1 MLSPSKQQS
10 QQQQLRDRKPSR
22 EYKSD
27 QRASHVRIKKGQKP
41 LEKKSFYLDIKNH
54 AIATKLE
61 AKIKELGGTIE
72 LFLVR
77 SVSLVV
83 SDRVD
88 KAGYTNSDRHKWV
101 CASGGSGGPRSL
113 RSVEVTT
120 PTPTPP
126 TPLLSSECP
135 SSNSANLRGQTTQ
148 RSKSRVDAM
157 LERALTQPQQCSVDL
172 LDNAQSWGI
181 PIWSTDKLQTWL
193 EKIYVSF
200 HEEYNLKHL
209 KQANQY
215 NPEKDLKVKHLK
227 GSYVKFESFRR
238 NTRPVFLELSAWPT
252 LNFDGDPGSCP
263 FDTKKQERQA
273 SKLIGKEVKENKK
286 NIEYTNKEE
295 GKEMTRRP
303 RATAARARRTEQ
315 LVSGYCEIC
324 STHYDDL
331 TKHVQ
336 TEQHVNFARNDD
348 NFLSLDR
355 LINAG
360 ANVEAFLKLNGTKD
374 IEKDCNLFPNEDN
387 NLHNVVLPEEKVT
400 KNTKT
405 LSNFSVDEIK
415 MVQCNGARRNLNLKL
430 SSPHNLRARTKHES
444 GHLLRSKGSPWHEV
458 EKNDKFYDKFEGC
471 IIKKRTKGTIWIA
484 EEDTE
489 DKYTEDI
496 LKESKQEDY
505 KIKPFSKDLD
515 EVYHNKEDNINS
527 KHSNSDPPNLQQ
539 TVVHTQN
546 CIINSHRISEDANY
560 LKSKDHDKRNGDE
573 NSGPFECAINKKDVV
588 GNNFIVNISKL
599 CNDETIHRDSCALQT
614 MDARKFSDDAAF
626 IDTSDIVC
634 NGHSRKVDHTK
645 TLQGEH
651 TRYAKS
657 KHHPRTG
664 RRGGRNIRGRHRLS
678 VEERLIED
686 NRAYYKVEVL
696 GNKLRSSAIPSGNS
710 QHAIAKDGDNEM
722 KKEEAPSSEKPVV
735 VRFKRVRKSELSLL
749 SDEAESFMFGEPK
762 RDDSSDISYG
772 DQSSVLPRDTESEA
786 NETRASPSSPSL
798 ISSSPVKQEVTE
810 EDSQDSVHLGRA
822 RKRRRTQAE
831 AFIKDNTDYY
841 KFETLGSRL
850 RYQAPLTGIKDAV
863 DDGGERMKKSSETEA
878 GGNRPQAYCDDV
890 EKIYPS
896 KPSAEIEKMQFSFEA
911 VPQSEPWY
919 QTYQRQ
925 DTGAEYWHCFSENDS
940 MKPFLLPYEIENF
953 SETML
958 KNLNGRIEGKKRGR
972 GRGVG
977 CVGRSPRKSPRC
989 HASTLA
995 IMSTIIRKREQQ
1007 QQTPASTL
1015 YTIEESPAARSRTN
1029 TPRPEQK
1036 QDAKNK
1042 TSEVDEELKEMAR
1055 TIDEMLSAKGMTE
1068 LDGSFEPD
1076 EQMQTDFY
1084 ESSVPKGAPSNLLEL
1099 LDNCHDIVNCLENS
1113 SCASSECGEGNPEC
1127 PLKRR
1132 KRRKNRT
1139 GWPDNKMKRKLSS
1152 NNSSKVLT
1160 DSAYCERK
1168 TLLDK
1173 RLFSNNGSSTER
1185 RTLVVSNG
1193 LSEQNDAHALTT
1205 LSNVA
1210 AISNSTERF
1219 NVKSEIDV
1227 PPLDTCAST
1236 ASHKLCYE
1244 TFAKGDK
1251 SIETSDTGLPAST
1264 DDGYVE
1270 SSVSQNTMCKDVATD
1285 NRKCYSSSK
1294 EYHPYKK
1301 ELSEIE
1307 EISEND
1313 PGNNENQLS
1322 SSYRKDVA
1330 NTLTIAERNFI
1341 TKAPVRKRGQREH
1354 AATSELACTELR
1366 TEIENH
1372 DNLLACRKDAESGIV
1387 VPRKHHELSPK
1398 RQQQQRRRNS
1408 ENTDGP
1414 TDISLL
1420 EERHHGVGL
1429 CRRRRVGSRK
1439 RIYAS
1444 RRRQSRPPAAAN
1456 LSSSDVA
1463 AAMYEDENCKKDSYL
1478 SITCNNKKQQP
1489 TTTAPTTAV
1498 RVGVKRKSEAVSSES
1513 VQESDVDCGT
1523 PLSERISPPE
1533 LSPVDLG
1540 QRRSSI
1546 DFQPVVRMMKL
1557 DDQVDIDH
1565 SSILSVTVASNRR
1578 LRSSAMSRSSTAKPV
1593 KKRLKSGRGQFGRWL
1608 KNS

>member
-1 MLSPSKQQS
+1 TV
-10 QQQQLRDRKPSR
+10 
-22 EYKSD
+22 E
-27 QRASHVRIKKGQKP
+27 V
-41 LEKKSFYLDIKNH
+41 
-54 AIATKLE
+54 
-61 AKIKELGGTIE
+61 
-72 LFLVR
+72 FLVR
-77 SVSLVV
+77 SVSVVV

-88 KAGYTNSDRHKWV
+88 KAGYTNSERHKWV
-101 CASGGSGGPRSL
+101 CGSGGPRSL

-126 TPLLSSECP
+126 TPLFSSECP

-181 PIWSTDKLQTWL
+181 PIWSTDKLLTWL

-200 HEEYNLKHL
+200 HEKYNLKHL
-209 KQANQY
+209 KQINQY
-215 NPEKDLKVKHLK
+215 KPEKDLKVKNLK
-227 GSYVKFESFRR
+227 GSYIKFESFRR

-263 FDTKKQERQA
+263 FDTKKQVKQA
-273 SKLIGKEVKENKK
+273 GRLIGREVKENKK
-286 NIEYTNKEE
+286 NIEYINKEE
-295 GKEMTRRP
+295 QSKEMTRRP

-324 STHYDDL
+324 STRYDDL

-430 SSPHNLRARTKHES
+430 SSPHNLRARAKHES

-458 EKNDKFYDKFEGC
+458 EKSEKFYDKLEGYT
-471 IIKKRTKGTIWIA
+471 IKKRSKGTIWIE
-484 EEDTE
+484 EEDPE
-489 DKYTEDI
+489 DKYAEDI
-496 LKESKQEDY
+496 IKEPKQEDY

-515 EVYHNKEDNINS
+515 EVYHTNNKEDNVNS
-527 KHSNSDPPNLQQ
+527 KHNTEPPNLQQ

-546 CIINSHRISEDANY
+546 CIINSRRISEDADY

-573 NSGPFECAINKKDVV
+573 NSGPFECTINENDVV
-588 GNNFIVNISKL
+588 ENNFIVNISML
-599 CNDETIHRDSCALQT
+599 CNDESFHRDNCALQT
-614 MDARKFSDDAAF
+614 MDARKFADDTALL
-626 IDTSDIVC
+626 DTTDIVC
-634 NGHSRKVDHTK
+634 NGHSKNSRKLDHTVVK
-645 TLQGEH
+645 PLQGEN
-651 TRYAKS
+651 TRYVKS
-657 KHHPRTG
+657 KHHPRAG

-696 GNKLRSSAIPSGNS
+696 GNKLRSSAIPGSNS
-710 QHAIAKDGDNEM
+710 QHATSKDGDDEE
-722 KKEEAPSSEKPVV
+722 KKEETPSSEKPVV

-762 RDDSSDISYG
+762 RDDSSDVSYG
-772 DQSSVLPRDTESEA
+772 DQSSLLPRDTESDI
-786 NETRASPSSPSL
+786 NEMNVSPSSPL
-798 ISSSPVKQEVTE
+798 ISSSPVKPEVIE

-831 AFIKDNTDYY
+831 AFIRDNTDYY
-841 KFETLGSRL
+841 KFETPGSRL

-863 DDGGERMKKSSETEA
+863 DGGERAKKSSEA
-878 GGNRPQAYCDDV
+878 NNRAAAQAYCDDV
-890 EKIYPS
+890 DKIYPS

-911 VPQSEPWY
+911 IPQSEPWY

-958 KNLNGRIEGKKRGR
+958 KNLNSRIDGKKRGR

-1007 QQTPASTL
+1007 QQPPSSTL
-1015 YTIEESPAARSRTN
+1015 YTIEESPIAARSRTN

-1036 QDAKNK
+1036 QDAKNRA
-1042 TSEVDEELKEMAR
+1042 SEVDEELKEMAR

-1068 LDGSFEPD
+1068 LDVSFEPD

-1084 ESSVPKGAPSNLLEL
+1084 ESNVPKGAPSNLLEL
-1099 LDNCHDIVNCLENS
+1099 LDNCHDVINCLENS
-1113 SCASSECGEGNPEC
+1113 SCASSECGETNPEC

-1139 GWPDNKMKRKLSS
+1139 GWPDNKMKRKLQS
-1152 NNSSKVLT
+1152 NSSKVLADT
-1160 DSAYCERK
+1160 AYCERK

-1173 RLFSNNGSSTER
+1173 RLFSDNGLASSIER
-1185 RTLVVSNG
+1185 RTLIVSNG
-1193 LSEQNDAHALTT
+1193 LSEETDPRAAVTTSNNILLSGAERIGANPKIDTDAPILE
-1205 LSNVA
+1205 N
-1210 AISNSTERF
+1210 
-1219 NVKSEIDV
+1219 
-1227 PPLDTCAST
+1227 CAST
-1236 ASHKLCYE
+1236 ASHKPCHE
-1244 TFAKGDK
+1244 TLTKRDTK
-1251 SIETSDTGLPAST
+1251 SIEITSDTGLPTST
-1264 DDGYVE
+1264 DNSYAE
-1270 SSVSQNTMCKDVATD
+1270 LSVSSENDIVTD
-1285 NRKCYSSSK
+1285 NRKCYPSIK
-1294 EYHPYKK
+1294 EYPYRK
-1301 ELSEIE
+1301 ELSGVE

-1313 PGNNENQLS
+1313 PGNDENQLS
-1322 SSYRKDVA
+1322 ASYRKDVA
-1330 NTLTIAERNFI
+1330 NALTIAERNFI
-1341 TKAPVRKRGQREH
+1341 AKTPMKKRGQREH
-1354 AATSELACTELR
+1354 TVTSELACTELR

-1372 DNLLACRKDAESGIV
+1372 DNLLTCRKDAESGIV
-1387 VPRKHHELSPK
+1387 VPRKHHGNELSPK
-1398 RQQQQRRRNS
+1398 RQQQRRSNS

-1414 TDISLL
+1414 TDMPLL
-1420 EERHHGVGL
+1420 EERHHSVGGL

-1439 RIYAS
+1439 RIYS
-1444 RRRQSRPPAAAN
+1444 RKRQSRPSAAAN

-1463 AAMYEDENCKKDSYL
+1463 ATMYDENCKKDSYL
-1478 SITCNNKKQQP
+1478 SITCNNKKQQQQ
-1489 TTTAPTTAV
+1489 TTAATAAATVV
-1498 RVGVKRKSEAVSSES
+1498 RAGMKRKSEAVSSDSIQES
-1513 VQESDVDCGT
+1513 SDVDCSG
-1523 PLSERISPPE
+1523 PLSERVSPPE
-1533 LSPVDLG
+1533 LSPVELE

-1578 LRSSAMSRSSTAKPV
+1578 LRSSGTSRSNTAKPA

>member
-10 QQQQLRDRKPSR
+10 QQQPRDRKPSR
-22 EYKSD
+22 EYRSD

-61 AKIKELGGTIE
+61 AKIKELGGAIE
-72 LFLVR
+72 VFLVR

-88 KAGYTNSDRHKWV
+88 KAGYTNSERHKWI

-113 RSVEVTT
+113 RSVEVT
-120 PTPTPP
+120 TPTPP

-172 LDNAQSWGI
+172 LDNAQNWGI

-193 EKIYVSF
+193 EKIYASF
-200 HEEYNLKHL
+200 HEKYNLKHL
-209 KQANQY
+209 KQVNQ
-215 NPEKDLKVKHLK
+215 PERDLKVKHLK
-227 GSYVKFESFRR
+227 GSYVKFESSRR
-238 NTRPVFLELSAWPT
+238 NSRPVFLELPAWPT

-263 FDTKKQERQA
+263 FDTKRQEKQT

-286 NIEYTNKEE
+286 NIEYIHKEE
-295 GKEMTRRP
+295 SKEMTRRP

-336 TEQHVNFARNDD
+336 TEQHVNFARNDA

-387 NLHNVVLPEEKVT
+387 NLHNVLPVEKVT
-400 KNTKT
+400 IKNTKT

-415 MVQCNGARRNLNLKL
+415 MVQCNGARRNLDLKL
-430 SSPHNLRARTKHES
+430 SSPHNLRARAKHES

-458 EKNDKFYDKFEGC
+458 DKSEKFYDKLEGYT
-471 IIKKRTKGTIWIA
+471 IKKRSKGTIWIE
-484 EEDTE
+484 EEDP
-489 DKYTEDI
+489 EDI

-505 KIKPFSKDLD
+505 KIKPFPKDLNEMYRD
-515 EVYHNKEDNINS
+515 GNKEEDTIN
-527 KHSNSDPPNLQQ
+527 PPNLQQ
-539 TVVHTQN
+539 QTVVQN
-546 CIINSHRISEDANY
+546 CIVNSRHISSEGY
-560 LKSKDHDKRNGDE
+560 LAKSKRNNGDE
-573 NSGPFECAINKKDVV
+573 NSGPFECAVNENDAVE
-588 GNNFIVNISKL
+588 NNFIVNISKL
-599 CNDETIHRDSCALQT
+599 RNDDSFHRECRALQT
-614 MDARKFSDDAAF
+614 VDARKFSDD
-626 IDTSDIVC
+626 IVC
-634 NGHSRKVDHTK
+634 NGHTDNAAKPSLR
-645 TLQGEH
+645 GEVP
-651 TRYAKS
+651 
-657 KHHPRTG
+657 KHHPRIN

-696 GNKLRSSAIPSGNS
+696 GNKLRSSATPGGGN
-710 QHAIAKDGDNEM
+710 HAASRGDDEDDDVEEEEEEEGEEEKK
-722 KKEEAPSSEKPVV
+722 KKETPSSEKPVV

-762 RDDSSDISYG
+762 RDDSSDVSCSEQ
-772 DQSSVLPRDTESEA
+772 QSSVLPRDTESS
-786 NETRASPSSPSL
+786 ETSPSSPL
-798 ISSSPVKQEVTE
+798 ISSSPLKQEVVE

-841 KFETLGSRL
+841 KFETPGSRL
-850 RYQAPLTGIKDAV
+850 RYQAPLTGIKD
-863 DDGGERMKKSSETEA
+863 ERAKKSPEA
-878 GGNRPQAYCDDV
+878 GGPYDDDV
-890 EKIYPS
+890 EQIYPS

-911 VPQSEPWY
+911 IPQSEPWY

-925 DTGAEYWHCFSENDS
+925 DAGAEYWHCFSENDS

-958 KNLNGRIEGKKRGR
+958 KNLNSRIESKKRGR

-1007 QQTPASTL
+1007 QPAL
-1015 YTIEESPAARSRTN
+1015 YTIEASPVARSRTDAAP
-1029 TPRPEQK
+1029 PRPK
-1036 QDAKNK
+1036 RNRS
-1042 TSEVDEELKEMAR
+1042 SEVDEELKEMAR
-1055 TIDEMLSAKGMTE
+1055 TIDEMLSGKGMTE
-1068 LDGSFEPD
+1068 LDVSFEPAD
-1076 EQMQTDFY
+1076 EQTDFY
-1084 ESSVPKGAPSNLLEL
+1084 ESSAPKGAPPNLLEL
-1099 LDNCHDIVNCLENS
+1099 LDNCHEVVNCLENS

-1139 GWPDNKMKRKLSS
+1139 GWPDNKLKRKLQS
-1152 NNSSKVLT
+1152 NK
-1160 DSAYCERK
+1160 DAAYCK
-1168 TLLDK
+1168 TDK
-1173 RLFSNNGSSTER
+1173 RLLFSDNGLGSSTER
-1185 RTLVVSNG
+1185 RA
-1193 LSEQNDAHALTT
+1193 SEG
-1205 LSNVA
+1205 
-1210 AISNSTERF
+1210 TERLAAKG
-1219 NVKSEIDV
+1219 VSV
-1227 PPLDTCAST
+1227 
-1236 ASHKLCYE
+1236 ASHKSME
-1244 TFAKGDK
+1244 T
-1251 SIETSDTGLPAST
+1251 TNDTGLPAST
-1264 DDGYVE
+1264 DNSYATE
-1270 SSVSQNTMCKDVATD
+1270 LSVSENTMCNDVATTEP
-1285 NRKCYSSSK
+1285 RKVL
-1294 EYHPYKK
+1294 PYRK

-1313 PGNNENQLS
+1313 PGNDENQL
-1322 SSYRKDVA
+1322 A
-1330 NTLTIAERNFI
+1330 NNA
-1341 TKAPVRKRGQREH
+1341 KPAAVRKRGQREH
-1354 AATSELACTELR
+1354 HTAASELACTELR
-1366 TEIENH
+1366 AENENH
-1372 DNLLACRKDAESGIV
+1372 DNLCRKDESGMV

-1398 RQQQQRRRNS
+1398 RR
-1408 ENTDGP
+1408 ENTDG
-1414 TDISLL
+1414 TAEML
-1420 EERHHGVGL
+1420 EERRHHSL
-1429 CRRRRVGSRK
+1429 CKRRRVASRK
-1439 RIYAS
+1439 RIYS
-1444 RRRQSRPPAAAN
+1444 RKRQSRPPAAAN

-1463 AAMYEDENCKKDSYL
+1463 AAVYEDENCKKDSYL
-1478 SITCNNKKQQP
+1478 SITCNNKKP
-1489 TTTAPTTAV
+1489 PRA
-1498 RVGVKRKSEAVSSES
+1498 GVKRKSEAVSSES
-1513 VQESDVDCGT
+1513 DVDCGG
-1523 PLSERISPPE
+1523 PLSERVSPPE
-1533 LSPVDLG
+1533 PPVELG

-1578 LRSSAMSRSSTAKPV
+1578 LRSSGASSRSSAAKPA
-1593 KKRLKSGRGQFGRWL
+1593 KKRLKSSGRGQFGRWL